1 MTTDRWSDAI
11 LAGTLASVDPVGL
24 GGVRLRARHGPV
36 RERWLAD
43 CLGFFP
49 DKAPNRRI
57 PPSIDMGR
65 LLGGLD
71 FAATLSAG
79 RTVMETGV
87 LAGADGGVLV
97 IAMAERLPR
106 ATAAMIADALDR
118 GCVRIEREGFSG
130 DLSARFAAI
139 ALDEGVDNEAVPS
152 ALGERLAFTV
162 DLDGIAMRDAHDA
175 VIDRNAVAEARQ
187 RLPLVT
193 MSDDIIVALTGMAV
207 GAGRR
212 SARVPLFLFRAA
224 RASASLRGSGVVE
237 LEDAAVAARLVI
249 GALALAELADRNPPP
264 PPQPPEQADTAESPD
279 DHEAR
284 DLSMVELIV
293 EAAAASLPD
302 GLLEMARG
310 KAAAAGNAAERGRSG
325 IEAKAGTRGRSVG
338 IVSRPPHAGARID
351 LLATL
356 RAASPW
362 QKLRAGKSAATSQG
376 RSIRITGDDFR
387 YARRREQVGTTAI
400 FAVDASGSAAM
411 ARLAETKGAIE
422 LLLAECYIRRD
433 QVALVAFRGGG
444 AETILEPTRSLV
456 RAKRS
461 LCALPGGGATPL
473 AHGIVSATALAVGL
487 KRRGMEALTVF
498 LTDGRG
504 NVCLDGG
511 HGREAAMAD
520 VASVARRFRALG
532 LRGVVI
538 DTGMRP
544 QPAVDRLACDLGA
557 EYVALPRGGPERIS
571 AELAARMRD

>member
-1 MTTDRWSDAI
+1 
-11 LAGTLASVDPVGL
+11 
-24 GGVRLRARHGPV
+24 
-36 RERWLAD
+36 
-43 CLGFFP
+43 
-49 DKAPNRRI
+49 
-57 PPSIDMGR
+57 
-65 LLGGLD
+65 
-71 FAATLSAG
+71 
-79 RTVMETGV
+79 
-87 LAGADGGVLV
+87 
-97 IAMAERLPR
+97 
-106 ATAAMIADALDR
+106 MIADALDR

-139 ALDEGVDNEAVPS
+139 ALDEGVDDEGVPS

-162 DLDGIAMRDAHDA
+162 DLDGIAMGDAHEA

-193 MSDDIIVALTGMAV
+193 MSDDMIVALTGMAV
-207 GAGRR
+207 GAGLR
-212 SARVPLFLFRAA
+212 SARVPLFLCRAA

-264 PPQPPEQADTAESPD
+264 PQPPEQAETPQSPD

-284 DLSMVELIV
+284 DLSMVEMIV

-310 KAAAAGNAAERGRSG
+310 KAAAVGNAAERGRSG

-362 QKLRAGKSAATSQG
+362 QKLRAGKSAVTSQG

-411 ARLAETKGAIE
+411 ARLSETKGAIE
-422 LLLAECYIRRD
+422 LVLAECYIRRD

-511 HGREAAMAD
+511 HGREAAMMD

-544 QPAVDRLACDLGA
+544 QPAVDRLASDLGA

>member
-1 MTTDRWSDAI
+1 M
-11 LAGTLASVDPVGL
+11 AGALASVDPVGL

-36 RERWLAD
+36 RERWLSA

-97 IAMAERLPR
+97 VAMAERLPR

-139 ALDEGVDNEAVPS
+139 ALDEGVDDEAVPS

-162 DLDGIAMRDAHDA
+162 DLDGIAVRDAHDA
-175 VIDRNAVAEARQ
+175 VIHRNAVAEARQ

-193 MSDDIIVALTGMAV
+193 MSDDMIVALTGMAV
-207 GAGRR
+207 GAGLR
-212 SARVPLFLFRAA
+212 SARVPLFLCRSA

-249 GALALAELADRNPPP
+249 GAVALAELADRNPPP
-264 PPQPPEQADTAESPD
+264 PQPPEQADTPESPD

-284 DLSMVELIV
+284 VLSMVEMIV

-302 GLLEMARG
+302 GLLEMARRE
-310 KAAAAGNAAERGRSG
+310 AAAAGNAAERGRSG
-325 IEAKAGTRGRSVG
+325 IEARAGTRGRSVG

-362 QKLRAGKSAATSQG
+362 QKLRAGKSAAISQG
-376 RSIRITGDDFR
+376 GPIRITGDDFR

-473 AHGIVSATALAVGL
+473 AHGIVSATSLAVGL